1 MKRGGGV
8 TGVIRMELVGNVPVL
23 VGEERASKISQ
34 SCVLVKEKDD
44 SPFCRKN
51 TRVGVRLM
59 AMETREY
66 GHESIRT
73 TVTQKEAQLR
83 YFYTNAHSV
92 GNKQKELEAIVWLE
106 SYDIVSVVEFQGHSL
121 NQWVGYMSA
130 WVLGAG
136 GQGAWSGATPSV
148 STIFPVQSESP
159 WVPLFPALL
168 SSSATVQTGEGHIP
182 QLVPF
187 SKLLPGGVS

>member
-1 MKRGGGV
+1 MKSGGGV

-106 SYDIVSVVEFQGHSL
+106 SYDIVNVVEFQGHSL
-121 NQWVGYMSA
+121 NQWVGYVSV
-130 WVLGAG
+130 WVPGAG
-136 GQGAWSGATPSV
+136 RGGGVEPPLLSLQYFLCSLSLRG
-148 STIFPVQSESP
+148 SP
-159 WVPLFPALL
+159 FAPALL
-168 SSSATVQTGEGHIP
+168 SGGATVRTGEGHIP
-182 QLVPF
+182 QPVPF
-187 SKLLPGGVS
+187 STLLPGGVS